1 MLPNTYQA
9 PVVNRPD
16 ASLTPAFRLACAS
29 SSRFPSPLAFVST
42 LGSRLESLHQ
52 TPIGDRRRSLVATPC
67 PRNSSVPSLVQS
79 NSSWL
84 FVQLVSG
91 SREGQS
97 SQEKR
102 PSALRRG
109 PEGRW
114 VSNQSDWLPGVIQ
127 ETIVCFAVLTA
138 ITDLRISFRSH
149 PAGFTLGSV
158 WSRLQLDG
166 GFTHPRSVSSSAPKT
181 VSCRR
186 RAADAA

>member
-1 MLPNTYQA
+1 MAIIIVSHDVKDFATWKPHYDVDVPRRENAGLQEIAVGTQADNPNK
-9 PVVNRPD
+9 V
-16 ASLTPAFRLACAS
+16 FMIW
-29 SSRFPSPLAFVST
+29 
-42 LGSRLESLHQ
+42 E
-52 TPIGDRRRSLVATPC
+52 GD
-67 PRNSSVPSLVQS
+67 
-79 NSSWL
+79 
-84 FVQLVSG
+84 G